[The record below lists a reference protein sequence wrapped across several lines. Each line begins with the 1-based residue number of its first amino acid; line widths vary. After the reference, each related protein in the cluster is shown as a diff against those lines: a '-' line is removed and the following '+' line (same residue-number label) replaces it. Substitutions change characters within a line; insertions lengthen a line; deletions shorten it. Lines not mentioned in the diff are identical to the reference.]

1 MRILVA
7 VLAVALLLTAF
18 ACGSS
23 STGPSG
29 NDDYLSLTVGNQWS
43 YSLNGYVTF
52 NDADTTFI
60 TGSNFNI
67 ITGTT
72 THQQGFELY
81 AMRDSLI
88 TIMTTPD
95 TTFTTTNVTMNY
107 IQKTDTEFI
116 IYDDT
121 TTTDYELFIK
131 LPVTLDDTWTPEIDE
146 PTVTR
151 TVLSLSASAVVP
163 AGTYSSC
170 ANLRDTDSEEP
181 NFYFDL
187 FLARG
192 TGVAKYIISETDSD
206 GTIYMA
212 YDLLS
217 STIN

>member
-1 MRILVA
+1 MRKLVA

-18 ACGSS
+18 GCGSS

-29 NDDYLSLTVGNQWS
+29 NDDYLPLAVGNQWS
-43 YSLNGYVTF
+43 YSLNGYITF
-52 NDADTTFI
+52 TDADTALV

-88 TIMTTPD
+88 TIITTPD
-95 TTFTTTNVTMNY
+95 TTFTTTKVTMNY
-107 IQKTDTEFI
+107 IQETDTELRL
-116 IYDDT
+116 YDDT
-121 TTTDYELFIK
+121 TTTDYEIFIK
-131 LPVTLDDTWTPEIDE
+131 LPVTLNDSWTPETDD
-146 PTVTR
+146 PTITR
-151 TVLSLSASAVVP
+151 TVLSLSASAIVP

-181 NFYFDL
+181 NFYFDW
-187 FLARG
+187 FFARG
-192 TGVAKYIISETDSD
+192 TGVVKYVTNYSDSE
-206 GTIYMA
+206 GTVFMT